1 MSKELKVIR
10 QWMKKSDKNTKTKL
24 AAMLNY
30 SSSVVITMWFKRN
43 NVPLHKRAQLMEVIT
58 NDNVK

>member
-1 MSKELKVIR
+1 
-10 QWMKKSDKNTKTKL
+10 MKKSDKNTKTKL